1 MLTVEQALAEV
12 LAQVSV
18 MPSEKVCLL
27 EALGRVLA
35 EEVASP
41 RDLPP
46 YDVSQMDGYALRA
59 ADVKQ
64 ASAASPATLVIVA
77 RSVAGR
83 GADKP
88 IGPGEAAR
96 VTTGAPLPAGA
107 DSVVMQEETERE
119 GHTLK
124 VKLAS
129 GAHDFIRS
137 RGADVHAGDRVLAP
151 GALLSPAH
159 IALLASLG
167 RSQVRVHQRPRVAI
181 LSTGDELCDLDEL
194 CRPDGRRSAAEHAGL
209 LVDSNTWALCALV
222 LAAGGEPVRL
232 GLAKDDPD
240 EIARMLSQA
249 SRCDVVLSS
258 AGVSVGDRDYVKEV
272 LGKLG
277 VELRFWRVAM
287 KPGKPLAFGTK
298 GSQLFFALPGNP
310 TSAMVSFEQFVRPA
324 LLKMGG
330 RQSLALPLMK
340 ATLDGSV
347 TKKKGLVHF
356 VRARTQVV
364 DGALV
369 ARPVGRQDSG
379 LISSMAEA
387 DSLIVLPAE
396 IEKVGPG
403 AEVRV
408 QLLNAGL

>member
-1 MLTVEQALAEV
+1 MLTVEEALAEV
-12 LAQVSV
+12 LSQVPV
-18 MPSEKVCLL
+18 MPSEKVGILQ
-27 EALGRVLA
+27 ALGRVLA

-59 ADVKQ
+59 ADVRQ
-64 ASAASPATLVIVA
+64 ASPSSPVKLSIVA
-77 RSVAGR
+77 RSVAGK
-83 GADKP
+83 GADRP

-96 VTTGAPLPAGA
+96 VTTGAPIPAGA
-107 DSVVMQEETERE
+107 DAVVMQEETERE
-119 GHTLK
+119 GDTLR

-129 GAHDFIRS
+129 GQRDFIRS
-137 RGADVHAGDRVLAP
+137 QGADVHAGDRVLVP

-159 IALLASLG
+159 VALLASLG

-194 CRPDGRRSAAEHAGL
+194 DIGGR

-232 GLAKDDPD
+232 GLAKDDPE
-240 EIARMLSQA
+240 EIARRLSDA
-249 SRCDVVLSS
+249 SRCDVVLTS

-287 KPGKPLAFGTK
+287 KPGKPLAFGTR
-298 GSQLFFALPGNP
+298 GTQLFFALPGNP

-330 RQSLALPLMK
+330 RQSLARPLMK
-340 ATLDGSV
+340 ATLDGTLS
-347 TKKKGLVHF
+347 KKKGLVHF

-369 ARPVGRQDSG
+369 AKPVGRQDSG

-387 DSLIVLPAE
+387 DSLIVLPADLERVEPGGE
-396 IEKVGPG
+396 I
-403 AEVRV
+403 RV
-408 QLLNAGL
+408 QLLDGGR